1 MTSVNKVILIGR
13 AGKDPEFRTGAASVC
28 NFPIATSES
37 WKDKQT
43 GEKVEKTEWHNLV
56 FFNRLAEIARD
67 YVKKGS
73 LIYVEGTLKTEKYVK
88 NGVDTYSTKIVCKE
102 LRLLDKREDR
112 YQDEYQDAAP
122 PARQPVK
129 HPSSLDDLDDDIPF

>member
-13 AGKDPEFRTGAASVC
+13 AGKDSEFKDASVSVC
-28 NFPIATSES
+28 NVPIATSES
-37 WKDKQT
+37 WKDKHT

-56 FFNRLAEIARD
+56 FFNRLAEVARD

-73 LIYVEGTLKTEKYVK
+73 LIYVEGTLKTEKYNK

-102 LRLLDKREDR
+102 LWLLDKRGGIEEA
-112 YQDEYQDAAP
+112 QKP
-122 PARQPVK
+122 FSSKPAQRAEGQFY
-129 HPSSLDDLDDDIPF
+129 DDDITF